1 MEGKHQDLIVNNP
14 FQIQFLLENVFQVS
28 ALRI

>member
-1 MEGKHQDLIVNNP
+1 MEGKHQDLIVNNQL
-14 FQIQFLLENVFQVS
+14 QIQFLLENVFQVY